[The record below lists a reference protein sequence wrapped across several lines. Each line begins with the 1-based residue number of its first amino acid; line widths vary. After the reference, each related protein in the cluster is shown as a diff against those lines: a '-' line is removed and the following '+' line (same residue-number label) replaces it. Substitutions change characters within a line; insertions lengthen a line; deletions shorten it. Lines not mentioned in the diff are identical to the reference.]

1 MQQQGLPTRREIVT
15 LAAAGTGALLAGKL
29 AWAQPA
35 RSPGRIDLHHH
46 YFPPAFLEAQRNA
59 AVRQNRPA
67 ALGAALEGWSKARTI
82 EAMDRN
88 GIATGILSIST
99 PGPWFGNIDESKR
112 LARECNDYAAEMMR
126 DHPGRFG
133 LFAAL
138 PLPDP
143 DAALR
148 EIEYAFDTLHADG
161 VAIMTNYATPAGT
174 TWPGDASLAPVFAEL
189 NRRKAA
195 AFFHLGRVGSSQLCC
210 ANIISGVPDVM
221 AETPHDM
228 TRAIMSLLFNGTLS
242 RNGDIRFIFTN
253 AGGTVPMLSGRI
265 AAATK
270 RLGTEFEKVVPNGAE
285 YELKKLVYEVS
296 NATSPTSLAAVA
308 ALVPSSQI
316 VLGTDYPFVPIEA
329 TIAGI
334 DAFWAGPLRDPVYR
348 ANAATLLPRLA

>member
-1 MQQQGLPTRREIVT
+1 MREQGPPTRRDIV
-15 LAAAGTGALLAGKL
+15 AAAVAGAGALLAEKL
-29 AWAQPA
+29 ARAQA
-35 RSPGRIDLHHH
+35 AQSLGRIDLHRH
-46 YFPPAFLEAQRNA
+46 YFPAAFLDAQRQSA
-59 AVRQNRPA
+59 LRQSRPA

-82 EAMDRN
+82 EAMDRY

-99 PGPWFGNIDESKR
+99 PGPWFGDIEESKR

-126 DHPGRFG
+126 DHPDRFG

-148 EIEYAFDTLHADG
+148 EIDYAFDTLHADG
-161 VAIMTNYATPAGT
+161 VAIMTSYATTAGT

-189 NRRKAA
+189 NRRKAL
-195 AFFHLGRVGSSQLCC
+195 AFFHLGRLSSG
-210 ANIISGVPDVM
+210 NVVSGVPDVM
-221 AETPHDM
+221 AETPHEM

-242 RNGDIRFIFTN
+242 RNPDIRFIFTN

-270 RLGTEFEKVVPNGAE
+270 RLGAEFDRLVPKGSE
-285 YELKKLVYEVS
+285 YELKRLFYEVS
-296 NATSPTSLAAVA
+296 NATSPASLAAVA
-308 ALVPSSQI
+308 AFVPPSQI
-316 VLGTDYPFVPIEA
+316 VFGTDYPFVPIEA

-334 DAFWAGPLRDPVYR
+334 DAFWAGPLSDPVYR
-348 ANAATLLPRLA
+348 TNAATLLPRLA

>member
-1 MQQQGLPTRREIVT
+1 
-15 LAAAGTGALLAGKL
+15 
-29 AWAQPA
+29 
-35 RSPGRIDLHHH
+35 
-46 YFPPAFLEAQRNA
+46 
-59 AVRQNRPA
+59 
-67 ALGAALEGWSKARTI
+67 
-82 EAMDRN
+82 
-88 GIATGILSIST
+88 
-99 PGPWFGNIDESKR
+99 
-112 LARECNDYAAEMMR
+112 MMR

-143 DAALR
+143 DATLR
-148 EIEYAFDTLHADG
+148 EIDYAFDTLHADG
-161 VAIMTNYATPAGT
+161 VAIMTSYATSAGT

-210 ANIISGVPDVM
+210 GNVVSGVPDVM
-221 AETPHDM
+221 AETPHEM

-242 RNGDIRFIFTN
+242 RNPDIRFIFTN

-270 RLGTEFEKVVPNGAE
+270 RLGDEFDRLVPKGAE
-285 YELKKLVYEVS
+285 YELKKLIYEVS
-296 NATSPTSLAAVA
+296 NATSPTSLAAVS
-308 ALVPSSQI
+308 ALVPQSQI
-316 VLGTDYPFVPIEA
+316 VFGTDYPFVPIET

-334 DAFWAGPLRDPVYR
+334 DAFWAGTLRDPVYR

>member
-1 MQQQGLPTRREIVT
+1 MREQEPPTRRDIV
-15 LAAAGTGALLAGKL
+15 AAAVAGAGALLAEKL
-29 AWAQPA
+29 ARAQA
-35 RSPGRIDLHHH
+35 AQSLGRIDLHRH
-46 YFPPAFLEAQRNA
+46 YFPAAFLDAQRQSA
-59 AVRQNRPA
+59 LRQSRPA

-82 EAMDRN
+82 EAMDRY

-99 PGPWFGNIDESKR
+99 LGPWFGDIEESKR

-126 DHPGRFG
+126 DHPDRFG

-148 EIEYAFDTLHADG
+148 EIDYAFDTLHADG
-161 VAIMTNYATPAGT
+161 VAIMTSYATTAGT

-189 NRRKAA
+189 NRRKAL
-195 AFFHLGRVGSSQLCC
+195 AFFHLGRVSSG
-210 ANIISGVPDVM
+210 NVVSGVPDVM
-221 AETPHDM
+221 AETPHEM

-242 RNGDIRFIFTN
+242 RNPDIRFIFTN

-270 RLGTEFEKVVPNGAE
+270 RLGAEFDRLVPKGSE
-285 YELKKLVYEVS
+285 YELKRLFYEVS
-296 NATSPTSLAAVA
+296 NATSPASLAAVA
-308 ALVPSSQI
+308 AFVPPSQI
-316 VLGTDYPFVPIEA
+316 VFGTDYPFVPIEA

-334 DAFWAGPLRDPVYR
+334 DAFWAGPLSDPVYR
-348 ANAATLLPRLA
+348 TNAATLLPRLA